1 MPAEGEEQRSE
12 ETGARGPRG
21 VSLRRLAR
29 ITFTTFLLTFIAAR
43 VLVIL
48 IMTRRM
54 PDLFL
59 HVGQT
64 HVHHLN
70 YGIFLL
76 AAVGALL
83 VFIEHPSDRLRKI
96 CALLYGFGMALTFDE
111 FGMWLH
117 LGGGYWQRASFDAV
131 IVLLGFFGVVSFAP
145 TLARMRS
152 YHWATAA
159 AMLLAV
165 IGFYGLLFKS
175 VRYVG
180 DRMGPRF
187 QRMEKNG
194 PQ

>member
-1 MPAEGEEQRSE
+1 MSPAFPSAISPVRHLG
-12 ETGARGPRG
+12 
-21 VSLRRLAR
+21 R
-29 ITFTTFLLTFIAAR
+29 ITFTTFLLTFIASR

-48 IMTRRM
+48 IMTRRL

-59 HVGQT
+59 HAGGT

-76 AAVGALL
+76 SAVGAVL
-83 VFIEHPSDRLRKI
+83 VFIQRPSEKLRRV

-131 IVLLGFFGVVSFAP
+131 IVVASLLGVIAFAP
-145 TLARMRS
+145 RLDRMRS
-152 YHWATAA
+152 YHWATAGVA
-159 AMLLAV
+159 AVFV
-165 IGFYGLLFKS
+165 IGFYVILFDS
-175 VRYVG
+175 VRALG
-180 DRMGPRF
+180 NRIGPRL
-187 QRMEKNG
+187 EDIEEAG